1 MPKRTRRESET
12 TAPKRFLLSKA
23 SLAVCS
29 AASDDKTSPD
39 VHRLHIE
46 PDGSTVAGDGS
57 ALLAVGPVDE
67 DRAGYFPPNDEPSA
81 TPPED
86 GVGISPAFA
95 AKVSRGMPASSRASL
110 QFAQMTRCDDTSVEM
125 MTTDGIRRDKPST
138 PPQRRKF
145 PNWKKA
151 VKAAKNAAT
160 TGRVCVDAKSLIRWL
175 QAAVKASQ
183 DRGTQVPVFISFG
196 SEKDALFM
204 RADNPTNR
212 QRIIGYVVPLDTGG
226 GWMNDD
232 DEWEKGVVGKEGE
245 E

>member
-1 MPKRTRRESET
+1 MPKRTRREPET
-12 TAPKRFLLSKA
+12 TVPKRFLLSKA

-29 AASDDKTSPD
+29 AASDDKTSPE

-46 PDGSTVAGDGS
+46 ADGSTVAGDGS

-151 VKAAKNAAT
+151 VRAAKSAAT
-160 TGRVCVDAKSLIRWL
+160 VGKVIVDARSFVRAL
-175 QAAVKASQ
+175 QSIIKATQ
-183 DRGTQVPVFISFG
+183 DRGAQVPVELNFG
-196 SEKDALFM
+196 SEKDALFL
-204 RADNPTNR
+204 RCDNATNR
-212 QRIIGYVVPLDTGG
+212 QRVIGYVVPLDVGSDG
-226 GWMNDD
+226 EWLDD
-232 DEWEKGVVGKEGE
+232 DEWERKVVEG
-245 E
+245 